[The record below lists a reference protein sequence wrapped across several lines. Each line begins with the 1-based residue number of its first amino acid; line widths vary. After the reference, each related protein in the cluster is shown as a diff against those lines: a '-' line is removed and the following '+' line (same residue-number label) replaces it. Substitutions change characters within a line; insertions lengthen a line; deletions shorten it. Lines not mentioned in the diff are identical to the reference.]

1 MSDTMVLTPPAGLLN
16 VQAAQGLIPA
26 AYPSTELT
34 AGSMLVT
41 VSSTQQTLAQW
52 LATISPIT
60 LPLPVADGGTGQT
73 ALGASSFTAAG
84 GTLSARRSARL
95 QIQWV
100 TGATVT
106 ADTFYFAYDAPYAGV
121 INSLTYFAGVGS
133 FTLAVEISGTPVTG
147 LGAVSVNSATPAT
160 TNATAAN
167 TFAAGQIIEGV
178 ITSPASS
185 PTDVLLSL
193 NVTWAA

>member
-41 VSSTQQTLAQW
+41 ANSVQQTLATW
-52 LATISPIT
+52 LASIPAAIT
-60 LPLPVADGGTGQT
+60 LPLSVANGGTGQT

-84 GTLSARRSARL
+84 GTLSARRSARM
-95 QIQWV
+95 QVQWV
-100 TGATVT
+100 TGAVVT
-106 ADTFYFAYDAPYAGV
+106 ADTVWFVYDAPYAGT
-121 INSLTYFAGVGS
+121 INSCTYFSDTGT
-133 FTLAVEISGTPVTG
+133 FTAEVEIAGTGVTGLTSLSVSGTPT
-147 LGAVSVNSATPAT
+147 T
-160 TNATAAN
+160 TNATGAN
-167 TFAAGQIIEGV
+167 TFTAGQAITAV
-178 ITSPASS
+178 LTSPSGS
-185 PTDVLLSL
+185 PTDALLSL

>member
-84 GTLSARRSARL
+84 GTLSARRSARM
-95 QIQWV
+95 QVQWV
-100 TGATVT
+100 TGAVVT
-106 ADTFYFAYDAPYAGV
+106 ADTVWFVYDAPYAGT
-121 INSLTYFAGVGS
+121 INSCTYFSDTGT
-133 FTLAVEISGTPVTG
+133 FTAEVEIAGTGVTGLTSLSVSGTPT
-147 LGAVSVNSATPAT
+147 T
-160 TNATAAN
+160 TNATGAN
-167 TFAAGQIIEGV
+167 TFTAGQAITAV
-178 ITSPASS
+178 LTSPSGS
-185 PTDVLLSL
+185 PTDALLSL